1 MRLYYETVSTPLL
14 SILRKL
20 MASEVF
26 KVFRLVG
33 GTALALQRGHR
44 RSVDIDLFTDM
55 DYSDMP
61 VAAMREYLEK
71 EFPVHKGTE
80 SMDMPALGYHIF
92 LSEGNEPPVKVDFFY
107 TEPFIFPAIEEEG
120 LRIADQREIAA
131 MKLGVIGSQIFRQ
144 KDYWDIHEM
153 LESYSLPD
161 MIQWAL
167 KRDPYTITRDDIVK
181 GLQHV
186 DKVQESPMGIV
197 SLKPLEYWELKV
209 LDLKEEVKA
218 IRPLSPRTRR
228 NH

>member
-80 SMDMPALGYHIF
+80 SMVMPALGYHIF
-92 LSEGNEPPVKVDFFY
+92 LSEGQEPPVKVDYFY

-131 MKLGVIGSQIFRQ
+131 MKLGVIGSQIYRQ

-153 LESYSLPD
+153 LESYLLPD

-167 KRDPYTITRDDIVK
+167 ERDPYTITRDDIVN
-181 GLQHV
+181 GLRQV
-186 DKVQESPMGIV
+186 DQVQESPMGIV

-209 LDLKEEVKA
+209 LDLKEEVKD
-218 IRPLSPRTRR
+218 L
-228 NH
+228 

>member
-33 GTALALQRGHR
+33 RTALALQRGHR

-131 MKLGVIGSQIFRQ
+131 MKLGVIGSQIYRQ

-153 LESYSLPD
+153 LESYLLPD

-167 KRDPYTITRDDIVK
+167 ERDPYTITRDDIVK
-181 GLQHV
+181 GLQQV

-209 LDLKEEVKA
+209 LDLKEEVKD
-218 IRPLSPRTRR
+218 L
-228 NH
+228 